1 MGIGTL
7 RRYHRLKAEAAKK
20 KGEGAL
26 AAAFESKRQGDPCT
40 PLAEDFPGREALV
53 AAGLGC
59 EEDLRGADM
68 NELTT
73 IKGIGKKTAEKIL
86 AALEG

>member
-7 RRYHRLKAEAAKK
+7 RRYHRLKAAAARAR
-20 KGEGAL
+20 GEPGL
-26 AAAFESKRQGDPCT
+26 AAAFEAKKRGSPCT
-40 PLAEDFPGREALV
+40 PLPEDFPGREALV
-53 AAGLGC
+53 AAGRECL
-59 EEDLRGADM
+59 EDVRGATLK
-68 NELTT
+68 ELVD